1 MREKNYNEMSN
12 SEIRMLIETL
22 KNEFESKKIKLRT
35 ICEEMDEIEK
45 EYLDANN
52 ELKVRKNLYL

>member
-1 MREKNYNEMSN
+1 MRDKNYNEMSN

>member
-1 MREKNYNEMSN
+1 MRDKKYNEMSN